1 LRINLPQTPS
11 HGFQVRAKKELHSWG
26 VWSLVEATVASS
38 DGELFE
44 RTFVDS
50 PGAVG
55 AVAITADGQVV
66 LVWQYRAPLDAMNL
80 EIPAGMRDIEG
91 EDILLT
97 AQRELAEEAGF
108 FAKKWDYLGV
118 CVSAAGMTNSMV
130 SLYLARDLLTV
141 DLDRHGPEER
151 EMQISLIALDEAI
164 QMIEDGSITDAKSVM
179 GLMLAHRRISRGQ

>member
-1 LRINLPQTPS
+1 MRT
-11 HGFQVRAKKELHSWG
+11 KKELHSWG
-26 VWSLVEATVASS
+26 VWSLIETTVASS
-38 DGELFE
+38 TGELFE

-55 AVAITADGQVV
+55 AVAVTADGDVV
-66 LVWQYRAPLDAMNL
+66 MVWQYRAPLDAMNL
-80 EIPAGMRDIEG
+80 EIPAGMRDIED

-97 AQRELAEEAGF
+97 ALRELAEEVGF
-108 FAKKWDYLGV
+108 VAKKWDYLGV

-130 SLYLARDLLTV
+130 SLFLARDLSAV

-151 EMQISLIALDEAI
+151 EMQISLIALDDAI

>member
-1 LRINLPQTPS
+1 MPQTPS
-11 HGFQVRAKKELHSWG
+11 HGFQVRAKKKLHSWG
-26 VWSLVEATVASS
+26 VWSLVETTVASS
-38 DGELFE
+38 DGEIFE

-66 LVWQYRAPLDAMNL
+66 MVWQYRAPLDAMNL
-80 EIPAGMRDIEG
+80 EIPAGMRDIED

-97 AQRELAEEAGF
+97 AQRELAEEVGF
-108 FAKKWDYLGV
+108 IAKKWDYLGV
-118 CVSAAGMTNSMV
+118 CVSAAGMTNSTV
-130 SLYLARDLLTV
+130 SLFLARDLSTV
-141 DLDRHGPEER
+141 NLDRHGPEER